1 MTSMAG
7 SARKRRR
14 LTEAELADVRKRAH
28 RFMTAKGTPR
38 KEARDLWLLGDGP
51 PGVRDLDWARVRD
64 ATPEA
69 LTRIDLYLRAR
80 DA

>member
-1 MTSMAG
+1 MARMSG

-14 LTEAELADVRKRAH
+14 LTESELDAVRKRAH
-28 RFMTAKGTPR
+28 RYMTAPRTPR

-51 PGVRDLDWARVRD
+51 PGTRDLDWSRVRD
-64 ATPEA
+64 ASPEA

>member
-1 MTSMAG
+1 MAG

-14 LTEAELADVRKRAH
+14 LTEAELDAVRKRAH
-28 RFMTAKGTPR
+28 RYLTAPQTPR
-38 KEARDLWLLGDGP
+38 REARELWLLGDGV

-69 LTRIDLYLRAR
+69 LTRIDLFLRAR

>member
-1 MTSMAG
+1 MAG

-14 LTEAELADVRKRAH
+14 LTEAELDAVRKRAH
-28 RFMTAKGTPR
+28 RYLTSPQTPR
-38 KEARDLWLLGDGP
+38 KEARDLWLLGDGV

-69 LTRIDLYLRAR
+69 LTRIDLFLRAR

>member
-1 MTSMAG
+1 MAG

-14 LTEAELADVRKRAH
+14 LTEAELDAVRKRAH
-28 RFMTAKGTPR
+28 RYLTSPQTPR
-38 KEARDLWLLGDGP
+38 REARELWLLGDGV

-69 LTRIDLYLRAR
+69 LTRIDLFLRAR
-80 DA
+80 DV

>member
-1 MTSMAG
+1 MAG

-14 LTEAELADVRKRAH
+14 LTEAELDAVRKRAH
-28 RFMTAKGTPR
+28 RYLTSPQTPR
-38 KEARDLWLLGDGP
+38 REARELWLLGDGI

-69 LTRIDLYLRAR
+69 LTRIDLFLRAR

>member
-1 MTSMAG
+1 M

-14 LTEAELADVRKRAH
+14 LSEAELADVRKRAH
-28 RFMTAKGTPR
+28 RYLTAPGTPR
-38 KEARDLWLLGDGP
+38 QDARSLWLLGDGP
-51 PGVRDLDWARVRD
+51 AGTRDLDWSRVRD

>member
-1 MTSMAG
+1 MSG

-14 LTEAELADVRKRAH
+14 LTEAELDAVRKRAH
-28 RFMTAKGTPR
+28 RFMTAPRTPR
-38 KEARDLWLLGDGP
+38 KEARDLWLLGDGT
-51 PGVRDLDWARVRD
+51 PGTRDLDWARVRD
-64 ATPEA
+64 ASPEA

>member
-1 MTSMAG
+1 MARM

-14 LTEAELADVRKRAH
+14 LTEAELEAVRKRAH
-28 RFMTAKGTPR
+28 KYLTSPATPR
-38 KEARDLWLLGDGP
+38 QEARGLWLLGDGN
-51 PGVRDLDWARVRD
+51 PGPRDLDWARVRD
-64 ATPEA
+64 ASPEA

>member
-1 MTSMAG
+1 MSP
-7 SARKRRR
+7 RKRRR
-14 LTEAELADVRKRAH
+14 LTEAELEDVRKRAH
-28 RFMTAKGTPR
+28 RYLTNPRTPR
-38 KEARDLWLLGDGP
+38 PDARGLWLLGDGV

-64 ATPEA
+64 ASPEA

>member
-1 MTSMAG
+1 MAPMSG
-7 SARKRRR
+7 SARRRRR
-14 LTEAELADVRKRAH
+14 LTDAELDAVRKRAH

-38 KEARDLWLLGDGP
+38 KDARDLWLLGDGP
-51 PGVRDLDWARVRD
+51 AGVRDLDWGRVRD

>member
-1 MTSMAG
+1 MAG

-14 LTEAELADVRKRAH
+14 LTEAELDAVRKRAH
-28 RFMTAKGTPR
+28 RYLTSPQTPR
-38 KEARDLWLLGDGP
+38 REARELWLLGDGV

-69 LTRIDLYLRAR
+69 LTRIDLFLRAR
-80 DA
+80 GA

>member
-1 MTSMAG
+1 MAG

-14 LTEAELADVRKRAH
+14 LTEAELDAVRKRAH
-28 RFMTAKGTPR
+28 RYLTSPQTPR
-38 KEARDLWLLGDGP
+38 REARELWLLGDGV

-69 LTRIDLYLRAR
+69 LTRIDLFLRAR

>member
-1 MTSMAG
+1 MAG

-14 LTEAELADVRKRAH
+14 LTEAELEAVRKRAH
-28 RFMTAKGTPR
+28 RYLTSPRTPR
-38 KEARDLWLLGDGP
+38 KEARELWLLGDGV

-69 LTRIDLYLRAR
+69 LTRIDLFLRAR
-80 DA
+80 GA

>member
-1 MTSMAG
+1 MAG

-14 LTEAELADVRKRAH
+14 LTDGELEAVRKRAH
-28 RFMTAKGTPR
+28 RYLTSPQTPR
-38 KEARDLWLLGDGP
+38 REARDLWLLGDGT
-51 PGVRDLDWARVRD
+51 PGPRDLDWARVRD

-69 LTRIDLYLRAR
+69 LTRIDLFLRAR

>member
-1 MTSMAG
+1 MGSMAG

-14 LTEAELADVRKRAH
+14 LTPKELEAVRKRAH
-28 RFMTAKGTPR
+28 RFLTAPETPR
-38 KEARDLWLLGDGP
+38 RDARDLWLLGDGV
-51 PGVRDLDWARVRD
+51 PGPRDLDWSRVRD

-69 LTRIDLYLRAR
+69 LTRIDLFLRAR

>member
-1 MTSMAG
+1 MAG

-14 LTEAELADVRKRAH
+14 LTEAELEAVRKRAH
-28 RFMTAKGTPR
+28 RYLTSPQTPR
-38 KEARDLWLLGDGP
+38 RDARDLWLLGDGV

-69 LTRIDLYLRAR
+69 LTRIDLFLKAR
-80 DA
+80 GN

>member
-1 MTSMAG
+1 MAG

-14 LTEAELADVRKRAH
+14 LTEAELGAVRKRAH
-28 RFMTAKGTPR
+28 RYLTSPQTPR
-38 KEARDLWLLGDGP
+38 REARELWLLGDGI

-69 LTRIDLYLRAR
+69 LTRIDLFLRAR

>member
-1 MTSMAG
+1 MAG

-14 LTEAELADVRKRAH
+14 LTEAELEAVRKRAH
-28 RFMTAKGTPR
+28 RYLTSPQTPR
-38 KEARDLWLLGDGP
+38 KEARDLGLLGDGV

-64 ATPEA
+64 ATPQA
-69 LTRIDLYLRAR
+69 LTRIDLFLKAR

>member
-1 MTSMAG
+1 MAG

-14 LTEAELADVRKRAH
+14 LTEAELDAVRKRAH
-28 RFMTAKGTPR
+28 RYLTSPQTAR
-38 KEARDLWLLGDGP
+38 RDARALWLLGDGV

-64 ATPEA
+64 ASPEA
-69 LTRIDLYLRAR
+69 LTRIDLFLRAR

>member
-1 MTSMAG
+1 MAG

-14 LTEAELADVRKRAH
+14 LTDAELEAVRKRAH
-28 RFMTAKGTPR
+28 RFLISPQTPR
-38 KEARDLWLLGDGP
+38 REARDLWLLGDGT
-51 PGVRDLDWARVRD
+51 PGPRDLDWARVRD

-69 LTRIDLYLRAR
+69 LTRIDLFLRAR

>member
-1 MTSMAG
+1 M

-14 LTEAELADVRKRAH
+14 LSEAELETVRKRAH
-28 RFMTAKGTPR
+28 RYLTAPGTPR
-38 KEARDLWLLGDGP
+38 QDARGLWLLGDGP
-51 PGVRDLDWARVRD
+51 AGTRDLDWSRVRD

>member
-1 MTSMAG
+1 MAG

-14 LTEAELADVRKRAH
+14 LTEAALDAVRKRAH
-28 RFMTAKGTPR
+28 RYLTSPQTPR
-38 KEARDLWLLGDGP
+38 REARELWLLGDGV

-69 LTRIDLYLRAR
+69 LTRIDLFLRAR

>member
-1 MTSMAG
+1 MAG

-14 LTEAELADVRKRAH
+14 LTEAELEAVRKRAH
-28 RFMTAKGTPR
+28 RFLTSPQTPR
-38 KEARDLWLLGDGP
+38 REARELWLLGDGV

-69 LTRIDLYLRAR
+69 LTRIDLFLRTR

>member
-1 MTSMAG
+1 MAG

-14 LTEAELADVRKRAH
+14 LTEAELDAVRKRAH
-28 RFMTAKGTPR
+28 RFLTSPQTPR
-38 KEARDLWLLGDGP
+38 REARELWLLGDGV

-69 LTRIDLYLRAR
+69 LTRIDLFLRAR